1 VITKPFTRT
10 CSLWLAT
17 LLMGVLALGP
27 FLHAH
32 YGHMQVT
39 GFHVNGLE
47 SVTPVSPISSP
58 SDQLTFTLPADP
70 ESPAV
75 GVATSL
81 PRFEE
86 SESIEDAFPEHS
98 NWALMDFFSC
108 RLLALVSPPLAWVPL
123 FFEQVLGSFQAGAPP
138 PAQAPPR

>member
-1 VITKPFTRT
+1 
-10 CSLWLAT
+10 
-17 LLMGVLALGP
+17 MGVLALGP

-47 SVTPVSPISSP
+47 SVTPATHISPP
-58 SDQLTFTLPADP
+58 SDQLSFTLSVEP

-75 GVATSL
+75 GVAASL

-86 SESIEDAFPEHS
+86 SESSSDTDPEHL
-98 NWALMDFFSC
+98 NLVLLGFFNC
-108 RLLALVSPPLAWVPL
+108 RLMAFISHPLAWVPL
-123 FFEQVLGSFQAGAPP
+123 FLEQVLGAFQAGAPP
-138 PAQAPPR
+138 PAQAPPL

>member
-1 VITKPFTRT
+1 
-10 CSLWLAT
+10 
-17 LLMGVLALGP
+17 MGVLALGP

-47 SVTPVSPISSP
+47 SVSLGTPNPALT
-58 SDQLTFTLPADP
+58 DQLTFTLPVEP

-75 GVATSL
+75 GVAASL

-86 SESIEDAFPEHS
+86 SDTQGDTQPDPLDIKLLGIFEFKPWS
-98 NWALMDFFSC
+98 
-108 RLLALVSPPLAWVPL
+108 LLAAKPPWVPASRGL
-123 FFEQVLGSFQAGAPP
+123 WTGAFQAGSPP
-138 PAQAPPR
+138 PAHAPPL